1 MPNYTDCTLSF
12 EGEKA
17 RVEEL
22 LAFVKSDDNVFDLN
36 KIIPMPERLSLCHGS
51 LENNEIKAIMIALNP
66 IADSYCDIEKLNP
79 KEYKALCKSVAR
91 FCPYA
96 VNAAIDAVNRG
107 CMKNIDLT
115 DDIRSGQL
123 YLDNIRD
130 YGCPTWYEWRTY
142 NWGTKWNTCD
152 SEYRPE
158 TNTITFR
165 TAWAFPEPALT
176 ALSAKFPDVKIMLDF
191 DDFEGSRSAGTV
203 EFKNG
208 TMTVVQTK
216 DLCEDLEECDPAPID
231 RV

>member
-142 NWGTKWNTCD
+142 NWGTKWNAL
-152 SEYRPE
+152 E
-158 TNTITFR
+158 TGEIDDDTIYFQ
-165 TAWAFPEPALT
+165 TANGVAIPVCEAL
-176 ALSAKFPDVKIMLDF
+176 AEKFPDFLAEKHPVPSFHIPPRPDNPAGLHGK
-191 DDFEGSRSAGTV
+191 GTV
-203 EFKNG
+203 LQILFHE
-208 TMTVVQTK
+208 V
-216 DLCEDLEECDPAPID
+216 LP
-231 RV
+231 R